1 MALLPGRAGP
11 RMSPRFSLPN
21 IYPTYKRTY
30 LQHNGEC
37 MRRLERRTYLPSTE
51 TEAYIRKYARSGTS
65 ASREALG
72 MAGRR
77 KRLLSSLIIFGEAAE
92 ALLF

>member
-1 MALLPGRAGP
+1 
-11 RMSPRFSLPN
+11 
-21 IYPTYKRTY
+21 
-30 LQHNGEC
+30 
-37 MRRLERRTYLPSTE
+37 
-51 TEAYIRKYARSGTS
+51 
-65 ASREALG
+65 

>member
-1 MALLPGRAGP
+1 MYLRDWLLEVGRWTAVGSTRLRTSSGP
-11 RMSPRFSLPN
+11 LHHGLTVPYEF
-21 IYPTYKRTY
+21 
-30 LQHNGEC
+30 GAA
-37 MRRLERRTYLPSTE
+37 TE
-51 TEAYIRKYARSGTS
+51 TEAYVRKYARSGTS

-92 ALLF
+92 ALLL